1 MRSRSKRRQASAPR
15 AAASSAAAAIRATL
29 PAVGSS
35 ASSMPA
41 LSAITHFGTCSSAL
55 PLVGSEF
62 VATSRQKRAKFVHGA
77 PVRRW

>member
-1 MRSRSKRRQASAPR
+1 MPTRPSP
-15 AAASSAAAAIRATL
+15 AASSATAAMRATL
-29 PAVGSS
+29 PATGSS
-35 ASSMPA
+35 ASKVPA

-62 VATSRQKRAKFVHGA
+62 VATSRQKRRKLVHGA

>member
-1 MRSRSKRRQASAPR
+1 MTR
-15 AAASSAAAAIRATL
+15 AAE

-35 ASSMPA
+35 AKSVAA
-41 LSAITHFGTCSSAL
+41 LSAISSFGTCSSAL

-62 VATSRQKRAKFVHGA
+62 VRTSRQKRRPFVQGA